1 LGKLIP
7 ETAVNEYFDNI
18 LKTLEI
24 MQLKSNEQE

>member
-24 MQLKSNEQE
+24 TQLKLGE